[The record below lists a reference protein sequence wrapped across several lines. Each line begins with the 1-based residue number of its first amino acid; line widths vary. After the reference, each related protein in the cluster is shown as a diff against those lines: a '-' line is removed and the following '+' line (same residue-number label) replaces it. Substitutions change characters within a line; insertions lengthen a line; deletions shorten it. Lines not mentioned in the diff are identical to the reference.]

1 MLSWKRCKVCCFR
14 FQGQT
19 ELNDSK
25 PCDLRSAIEEA
36 FLAENGFNEMLMVE
50 ISAAAGKSHY
60 LHSLRK
66 RVFDA
71 PDSNLDHHCSS
82 AERVRG

>member
-1 MLSWKRCKVCCFR
+1 MWSWKRCKFCCFR

-25 PCDLRSAIEEA
+25 PCDLRSAIDEA
-36 FLAENGFNEMLMVE
+36 FLADNGYNEMLMVE

-60 LHSLRK
+60 LHSLRR
-66 RVFDA
+66 RVFEASDLNQ
-71 PDSNLDHHCSS
+71 DQHCSS
-82 AERVRG
+82 AEPVCG

>member
-1 MLSWKRCKVCCFR
+1 MWSRKRCKVCCFR

-25 PCDLRSAIEEA
+25 PCDLRSATEEA

-60 LHSLRK
+60 LHSLRR

-71 PDSNLDHHCSS
+71 TDSNQDRHCNS
-82 AERVRG
+82 AERV